1 MENAEKD
8 KKFKLPVRSVPTQ
21 RVIEKSKKIVKM
33 FKKLKNT
40 FIASC
45 LAKIGLKRPRKREN
59 NNYRS
64 VPFLPDAKYKIPK
77 K

>member
-1 MENAEKD
+1 MASFQAKIGWKWMRKSESKNYQ
-8 KKFKLPVRSVPTQ
+8 SVPT
-21 RVIEKSKKIVKM
+21 RSGIENSKKIVKM

-45 LAKIGLKRPRKREN
+45 LTKIGLKRPRKREN

-64 VPFLPDAKYKIPK
+64 VPFLPKG
-77 K
+77 